1 MFDSVKI
8 QFFFA
13 GLQIVCRFVANKQ
26 TMDNLMEQ
34 VGQLE
39 QATHNIGRSEAI
51 RDAMTLVG
59 AHIDTVENKIM
70 ARWDELNELR
80 KQGEIIYAEDDKLMH
95 GLNDQ
100 RRVLY
105 AIHKELVNL

>member
-1 MFDSVKI
+1 MTDI
-8 QFFFA
+8 
-13 GLQIVCRFVANKQ
+13 
-26 TMDNLMEQ
+26 MEQ

>member
-1 MFDSVKI
+1 MTDI
-8 QFFFA
+8 MQ
-13 GLQIVCRFVANKQ
+13 
-26 TMDNLMEQ
+26 Q

-51 RDAMTLVG
+51 RDAMNLVG

-70 ARWDELNELR
+70 ARWDELKQLREKGEL
-80 KQGEIIYAEDDKLMH
+80 IYAEDDKVMH

-100 RRVLY
+100 RRVLH
-105 AIHKELVNL
+105 AIHKELVSL

>member
-1 MFDSVKI
+1 ME
-8 QFFFA
+8 
-13 GLQIVCRFVANKQ
+13 
-26 TMDNLMEQ
+26 LMQQ

-70 ARWDELNELR
+70 TRWDELKQLREKGEL
-80 KQGEIIYAEDDKLMH
+80 IYAEDDKVMH

-100 RRVLY
+100 RRVLH
-105 AIHKELVNL
+105 AIHKELISL

>member
-1 MFDSVKI
+1 MFDGVKI
-8 QFFFA
+8 REIFA
-13 GLQIVCRFVANKQ
+13 DMQTACIFGGNKH
-26 TMDNLMEQ
+26 TMDNLIEQ

-51 RDAMTLVG
+51 RGAMTLVG

-70 ARWDELNELR
+70 ARWEELEELR
-80 KQGEIIYAEDDKLMH
+80 EKGELIYAEDDKVMH

-105 AIHKELVNL
+105 TIHKELVNL

>member
-1 MFDSVKI
+1 MTDI
-8 QFFFA
+8 MQ
-13 GLQIVCRFVANKQ
+13 
-26 TMDNLMEQ
+26 Q

-51 RDAMTLVG
+51 RDAMNLVG

-70 ARWDELNELR
+70 ARWDELKQLREKGELL
-80 KQGEIIYAEDDKLMH
+80 YAEDDKVMH

-100 RRVLY
+100 RRVLH
-105 AIHKELVNL
+105 AIHKELVSL

>member
-1 MFDSVKI
+1 MFDGVKI
-8 QFFFA
+8 QFLFA

-70 ARWDELNELR
+70 ARWDDLNELR
-80 KQGEIIYAEDDKLMH
+80 KQGQSIYAEDDKVMH
-95 GLNDQ
+95 GLNES

-105 AIHKELVNL
+105 AIHKELVSL

>member
-1 MFDSVKI
+1 MFDGVKI
-8 QFFFA
+8 REIFA
-13 GLQIVCRFVANKQ
+13 DMQTACIFVGNKH

-59 AHIDTVENKIM
+59 AHIDTVENKITE
-70 ARWDELNELR
+70 RWEELKELR
-80 KQGEIIYAEDDKLMH
+80 EQGQSIYAEDDKVMH
-95 GLNDQ
+95 GLNES

-105 AIHKELVNL
+105 AIHKQLVNL

>member
-1 MFDSVKI
+1 MTDI
-8 QFFFA
+8 MQH
-13 GLQIVCRFVANKQ
+13 
-26 TMDNLMEQ
+26 

-80 KQGEIIYAEDDKLMH
+80 KQGEIIYAEDDKVMH

-105 AIHKELVNL
+105 TIHKELVNL

>member
-1 MFDSVKI
+1 MTDI
-8 QFFFA
+8 MQ
-13 GLQIVCRFVANKQ
+13 
-26 TMDNLMEQ
+26 Q

-80 KQGEIIYAEDDKLMH
+80 KQGEIIYAEDDKVMH

>member
-1 MFDSVKI
+1 MTDI
-8 QFFFA
+8 MQ
-13 GLQIVCRFVANKQ
+13 
-26 TMDNLMEQ
+26 Q

-51 RDAMTLVG
+51 RDAMNLVG

-70 ARWDELNELR
+70 ARWDELKLLRVKGEL
-80 KQGEIIYAEDDKLMH
+80 IYAEDDKVMH

-100 RRVLY
+100 RRVLH

>member
-1 MFDSVKI
+1 MTDI
-8 QFFFA
+8 
-13 GLQIVCRFVANKQ
+13 
-26 TMDNLMEQ
+26 MEQ

-59 AHIDTVENKIM
+59 AHIDTVENKITE
-70 ARWDELNELR
+70 RWEELKELR
-80 KQGEIIYAEDDKLMH
+80 EQGQSIYAEDDKVMH
-95 GLNDQ
+95 GLNES

-105 AIHKELVNL
+105 SIHKQLVNL